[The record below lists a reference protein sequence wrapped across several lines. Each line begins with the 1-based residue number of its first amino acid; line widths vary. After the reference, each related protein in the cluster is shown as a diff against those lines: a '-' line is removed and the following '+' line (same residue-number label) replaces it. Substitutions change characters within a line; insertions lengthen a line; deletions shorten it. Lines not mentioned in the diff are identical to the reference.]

1 MMLAISLAPRATS
14 QSAFQFLRS
23 DISARI
29 AGMGGAFLSMQND
42 PNLLFVNPAGL
53 ATLSG
58 PQASAAYLD
67 HLMDINGGSFVYASE
82 WDPVGPVAV
91 GVTYYHYGT
100 FDETDALL
108 NTGGTFSATDLALT
122 VGAALPLSPTMF
134 LGGSVKIVH
143 SSIADYRSS
152 ALAADVGFLFTV
164 PEERLAVGVA
174 VLHAGT
180 QLSTFNGVRE
190 SLPLDVRVGITKR
203 PEHLPVYL
211 NLNLYR
217 LQDPDVPLRDRL
229 LQFSA
234 GAEFDLSSSLRLRVG
249 YNNQLRKDLRLG
261 TTAGLAGFSG
271 GIGVTVGGYLVDY
284 AFSSYGSI
292 GGLHR
297 FAISSLLSHASGS
310 VPE

>member
-1 MMLAISLAPRATS
+1 MRRIAVILVVAIGLSPAATS
-14 QSAFQFLRS
+14 QSTFQFLRN

-29 AGMGGAFLSMQND
+29 AGMGGAFVAMQND

-58 PQASAAYLD
+58 SQTSAGYLD
-67 HLMDINGGSFVYASE
+67 HLMDINAGSFVYAFE
-82 WDPVGPVAV
+82 WEPVGPVAV

-108 NTGGTFSATDLALT
+108 NTGGTFSAADLALT
-122 VGAALPLSPTMF
+122 VGSALPLSPTMF
-134 LGGSVKIVH
+134 LGGSVKFVH

-152 ALAADVGFLFTV
+152 ALAADVGFLYTI
-164 PEERLAVGVA
+164 PEERLAVGVT
-174 VLHAGT
+174 VLHAGA

-190 SLPLDVRVGITKR
+190 SLPLDVRVGIAKR

-211 NLNLYR
+211 NLNLHR

-249 YNNQLRKDLRLG
+249 YSNQLRRELRLG

-271 GIGVTVGGYLVDY
+271 GIGVTVRGYLVDY
-284 AFSSYGSI
+284 AFSSYGGI

-297 FAISSLLSHASGS
+297 FAISSIL
-310 VPE
+310 